1 MSDFVTN
8 LADAIPSDIRK
19 SVERELRLGWNM
31 DEVKAKSQAK
41 QEAIYRNNKEAKP
54 IEGVG
59 QLVASI
65 PEAAFH
71 YWGLRLGYE
80 CWQDK
85 QFIKEFIRDNPEVA
99 VRNRMKRT
107 MVGGAKGLFDSSGFL
122 IK

>member
-1 MSDFVTN
+1 VSDFVQN
-8 LADAIPSDIRK
+8 LAVVIPSDIRK

-31 DEVKAKSQAK
+31 STVKAKAQAK

-54 IEGVG
+54 IEGIG

-65 PEAAFH
+65 PEDAFH
-71 YWGLRLGYE
+71 YWGIRLGYE
-80 CWQDK
+80 CWEDK
-85 QFIKEFIRDNPEVA
+85 QFMKEFIRDNPEVA

-107 MVGGAKGLFDSSGFL
+107 MVGGAKGLFDASGFL

>member
-19 SVERELRLGWNM
+19 NVERELRLGWNM
-31 DEVKAKSQAK
+31 DEVKAKTQAK

-65 PEAAFH
+65 PESAFH

-122 IK
+122 LK

>member
-1 MSDFVTN
+1 
-8 LADAIPSDIRK
+8 
-19 SVERELRLGWNM
+19 M
-31 DEVKAKSQAK
+31 DEVKAKTQAK

-65 PEAAFH
+65 PESAFH

-122 IK
+122 LK